1 MKAEKVLGIMA
12 CAIACASG
20 SAFADTAT
28 NDWFSATV
36 SETSLTLTNVTT
48 NDAAVTVADSKI
60 KLEDIESSAPFTFTP
75 GNDNTA
81 ITKGD
86 DIVVIS
92 TTADLTPCTTNDLMS
107 TDVSGAVAGF
117 AIGVDD
123 DNAANTNFYGY
134 ANGAWVRLGGE
145 TPPYEGR
152 GTPFKIVMNYR
163 DSKVSFSVGGTD
175 LYSAANNT
183 LIAFDIDSSK
193 KSLSNVAAFGSG
205 AIASL
210 SAGCEQAVAAVVVDE
225 STTNRYGTIAQAI
238 KAAGDDQT
246 KIAVVD
252 PATGATVSPDSP
264 DAHAANGLAKW
275 ECEALQI
282 AETDQVTLAK
292 SGKQNAGQIT
302 LAVQNVTPETGLTVK
317 YAVSVDGGA
326 ATGAYDA
333 DDIQIPMGETA
344 GSHTYKIVPTITAT
358 AN

>member
-1 MKAEKVLGIMA
+1 MKAEKVLGIVA
-12 CAIACASG
+12 CAIVCASG

-28 NDWFSATV
+28 NDWFRATV

-92 TTADLTPCTTNDLMS
+92 TTADLTPCTTNDLVT

-152 GTPFKIVMNYR
+152 ETPFKIVMNYR

-175 LYSAANNT
+175 LYSAANNA

-210 SAGCEQAVAAVVVDE
+210 SAGCEQAVAAVVDG

-246 KIAVVD
+246 NIAVVD

-275 ECEALQI
+275 ECEALNI
-282 AETDQVTLAK
+282 DEDKAISLEPST
-292 SGKQNAGQIT
+292 KQNANMIT
-302 LAVQNVTPETGLTVK
+302 LALAVEPADGVTVK
-317 YAVSVDGGA
+317 FGVKAKGA
-326 ATGAYDA
+326 ASATGEYDA
-333 DDIQIPMGETA
+333 DNIQIPTSA
-344 GSHTYKIVPTITAT
+344 TTTYTIVPTITAQ
-358 AN
+358 

>member
-1 MKAEKVLGIMA
+1 MKAEKVLGIVA
-12 CAIACASG
+12 CAIVCASG

-28 NDWFSATV
+28 NDWFRATV

-92 TTADLTPCTTNDLMS
+92 TTADLTPCTTNDLVT

-152 GTPFKIVMNYR
+152 ETPFKIVMNYR

-175 LYSAANNT
+175 LYSAANNA

-210 SAGCEQAVAAVVVDE
+210 SAGCEQAVAAVVDG

-246 KIAVVD
+246 NIAVVD
-252 PATGATVSPDSP
+252 PATGATGLP
-264 DAHAANGLAKW
+264 DASAANGLAKW
-275 ECEALQI
+275 ECEALNI
-282 AETDQVTLAK
+282 DEDKAISLEPST
-292 SGKQNAGQIT
+292 KQNANMIT
-302 LAVQNVTPETGLTVK
+302 LALAVEPADGVTVK
-317 YAVSVDGGA
+317 FGVKAKGA
-326 ATGAYDA
+326 ASATGEYDA
-333 DDIQIPMGETA
+333 DNIQIPTSA
-344 GSHTYKIVPTITAT
+344 TTTYTIVPTITAQ
-358 AN
+358 

>member
-1 MKAEKVLGIMA
+1 MKAEKVLGIVA
-12 CAIACASG
+12 CAIVCASG

-28 NDWFSATV
+28 NDWFSAAV

-92 TTADLTPCTTNDLMS
+92 TTADLTPCTTNDLAT

-134 ANGAWVRLGGE
+134 ANGAWVRLDGA

-152 GTPFKIVMNYR
+152 ETSFKIVMNYR

-175 LYSAANNT
+175 LHSAANNA

-210 SAGCEQAVAAVVVDE
+210 SAGCEQAVAAVVDG

-238 KAAGDDQT
+238 NAAGDDQA

-275 ECEALQI
+275 ECEALNI
-282 AETDQVTLAK
+282 DEDKAISLEPST
-292 SGKQNAGQIT
+292 KQNANMIT
-302 LAVQNVTPETGLTVK
+302 LALAVEPADGVTVK
-317 YAVSVDGGA
+317 FGVKAKGA
-326 ATGAYDA
+326 ASATGEYDA
-333 DDIQIPMGETA
+333 DNIQIPTSA
-344 GSHTYKIVPTITAT
+344 TTTYTIVPTITAQ
-358 AN
+358 

>member
-1 MKAEKVLGIMA
+1 MKAEKVLGIVA

-20 SAFADTAT
+20 SALADTTT
-28 NDWFSATV
+28 NNWFSATV

-92 TTADLTPCTTNDLMS
+92 TTADLTPCTTNDLAT

-152 GTPFKIVMNYR
+152 ETPFKIVMHYR
-163 DSKVSFSVGGTD
+163 DSKGSFSVGGTD
-175 LYSAANNT
+175 LHSAANNA

-210 SAGCEQAVAAVVVDE
+210 SAGCEQAVAAVVDG

-238 KAAGDDQT
+238 NAAGDDQA

-252 PATGATVSPDSP
+252 PATGATGLP
-264 DAHAANGLAKW
+264 DASAANGLAKW
-275 ECEALQI
+275 ECEALNI
-282 AETDQVTLAK
+282 DEDKAISLEPST
-292 SGKQNAGQIT
+292 KQNANMIT
-302 LAVQNVTPETGLTVK
+302 LALAVEPADGVTVK
-317 YAVSVDGGA
+317 FGVKAKGA
-326 ATGAYDA
+326 ASATGEYDA
-333 DDIQIPMGETA
+333 DNIQIPTSA
-344 GSHTYKIVPTITAT
+344 TTTYTIVPTITAQ
-358 AN
+358 

>member
-1 MKAEKVLGIMA
+1 MKAEKVLGIVA

-28 NDWFSATV
+28 NDWFSAAV

-92 TTADLTPCTTNDLMS
+92 TTADLTPCTTNDLAT

-134 ANGAWVRLGGE
+134 ANGAWVRLDGA

-152 GTPFKIVMNYR
+152 ETSFKIVMNYR

-175 LYSAANNT
+175 LHSAANNA

-210 SAGCEQAVAAVVVDE
+210 SAGCEQAVAAVVDG

-238 KAAGDDQT
+238 NAAGDDQA

-252 PATGATVSPDSP
+252 PATGAT
-264 DAHAANGLAKW
+264 DAPAASAANGLAKW
-275 ECEALQI
+275 ECEALNI
-282 AETDQVTLAK
+282 AEDAAISLEPST
-292 SGKQNAGQIT
+292 KQNANMIT
-302 LAVQNVTPETGLTVK
+302 LALAVEPVDGVTVK
-317 YAVSVDGGA
+317 FGVKAAGSES
-326 ATGAYDA
+326 ATGPYDA
-333 DDIQIPMGETA
+333 DNIQIPMNATT
-344 GSHTYKIVPTITAT
+344 TYTIVPTITAQ
-358 AN
+358 

>member
-1 MKAEKVLGIMA
+1 MKAEKVLGIVA
-12 CAIACASG
+12 CAIVCASG

-92 TTADLTPCTTNDLMS
+92 TTADLTPCTTNDLAT

-175 LYSAANNT
+175 LYSAANNA

-238 KAAGDDQT
+238 KAAGEHQD

-252 PATGATVSPDSP
+252 PATGATGLP
-264 DAHAANGLAKW
+264 DASAANGLAKW
-275 ECEALQI
+275 ECEALNI
-282 AETDQVTLAK
+282 DEDKAISLEPST
-292 SGKQNAGQIT
+292 KQNANMIT
-302 LAVQNVTPETGLTVK
+302 LALAVEPADGVTVK
-317 YAVSVDGGA
+317 FGVKAKGA
-326 ATGAYDA
+326 TSATGEYDA
-333 DDIQIPMGETA
+333 DNIQIPTSA
-344 GSHTYKIVPTITAT
+344 TTTYTIVPTITAQ
-358 AN
+358 

>member
-1 MKAEKVLGIMA
+1 MKAEKVLGIVA
-12 CAIACASG
+12 CAIVCASG
-20 SAFADTAT
+20 SAFADTKT
-28 NDWFSATV
+28 NNWFSATV

-92 TTADLTPCTTNDLMS
+92 TTADLTPCTTNDLAT

-134 ANGAWVRLGGE
+134 ANGAWVRLDGA

-152 GTPFKIVMNYR
+152 ETSFKIVMNYR
-163 DSKVSFSVGGTD
+163 DSEVSFSVDGTD
-175 LYSAANNT
+175 LHSAANNALT
-183 LIAFDIDSSK
+183 FDIDSSK

-210 SAGCEQAVAAVVVDE
+210 SAGCEQAVAAVVDG

-252 PATGATVSPDSP
+252 PDTGATDVSAAP
-264 DAHAANGLAKW
+264 AANGLARW
-275 ECEALQI
+275 ECEALNI
-282 AETDQVTLAK
+282 DEDKAISLEPSA
-292 SGKQNAGQIT
+292 KQNANMIT
-302 LAVQNVTPETGLTVK
+302 LALAVEPADGVTVK
-317 YAVSVDGGA
+317 FGVKAKGA
-326 ATGAYDA
+326 ASATGEYDA
-333 DDIQIPMGETA
+333 DNIQIPTSA
-344 GSHTYKIVPTITAT
+344 TTTYTIVPTITAQ
-358 AN
+358 

>member
-1 MKAEKVLGIMA
+1 MKAEKVLGIVA
-12 CAIACASG
+12 CAIACESG
-20 SAFADTAT
+20 SALADTTT
-28 NDWFSATV
+28 NNWFSATV

-152 GTPFKIVMNYR
+152 ETPFKIVMNYR

-175 LYSAANNT
+175 LYSAANNA

-210 SAGCEQAVAAVVVDE
+210 SAGCEQAVAAVVDG
-225 STTNRYGTIAQAI
+225 STTNRYGTIAEAI

-246 KIAVVD
+246 NIAVVD
-252 PATGATVSPDSP
+252 PATGATGLP
-264 DAHAANGLAKW
+264 DASAANGLAKW
-275 ECEALQI
+275 ECEALNI
-282 AETDQVTLAK
+282 DEDKAISLEPST
-292 SGKQNAGQIT
+292 KQNANMIT
-302 LAVQNVTPETGLTVK
+302 LALAVEPADGVTVK
-317 YAVSVDGGA
+317 FGVKAKGA
-326 ATGAYDA
+326 ASATGEYDA
-333 DDIQIPMGETA
+333 DNIQIPTSA
-344 GSHTYKIVPTITAT
+344 TTTYTIVPTITAQ
-358 AN
+358 

>member
-1 MKAEKVLGIMA
+1 MKAEKVLGIVA

-28 NDWFSATV
+28 NDWFSAAV

-152 GTPFKIVMNYR
+152 ETPFKIVMNYR

-175 LYSAANNT
+175 LYSAANNALT
-183 LIAFDIDSSK
+183 FDIDSSK

-210 SAGCEQAVAAVVVDE
+210 SAGCEQAVAAVVDG
-225 STTNRYGTIAQAI
+225 STTNRYGTIAEAI

-246 KIAVVD
+246 NIAVVD
-252 PATGATVSPDSP
+252 PATGATGLP
-264 DAHAANGLAKW
+264 DASAANGLAKW
-275 ECEALQI
+275 ECEALNI
-282 AETDQVTLAK
+282 DEDKAISLEPST
-292 SGKQNAGQIT
+292 KQNANMIT
-302 LAVQNVTPETGLTVK
+302 LALAVEPADGVTVK
-317 YAVSVDGGA
+317 FGVKAKGA
-326 ATGAYDA
+326 ASATGEYDA
-333 DDIQIPMGETA
+333 DNIQIPTSA
-344 GSHTYKIVPTITAT
+344 TTTYTIVPTITAQ
-358 AN
+358 